1 VTSAPIRTTAA
12 SMDSPRVLPIWM
24 RNALLATAVMNL
36 TAGLAFL
43 PPAQSLRALAGMP
56 DGEPVYL
63 TTVALF
69 VMLFGAGY
77 AWVGLTRRDERLFLT
92 LSAIGKIAFV
102 GIVACYWLAE
112 RLPFQAVVT
121 ASGDLVFGAMFAGWL
136 LATRRSAW

>member
-1 VTSAPIRTTAA
+1 MSALAAA
-12 SMDSPRVLPIWM
+12 SIASPRVLPSWM
-24 RNALLATAVMNL
+24 RNALLATAAMNL
-36 TAGLAFL
+36 AAGVAFL
-43 PPAQSLRALAGMP
+43 PPAQPLRTLAGMP

-92 LSAIGKIAFV
+92 LSAIGKVSFV
-102 GIVACYWLAE
+102 TIVTFHWLAG

-121 ASGDLVFGAMFAGWL
+121 ASGDLVFGAMFAWWL
-136 LATRRSAW
+136 LTSRQQ